1 MKTYSKFL
9 LLVLVCCSVAYTQA
23 QVLCGVSAQ
32 GSYYINPN
40 HVYQFVDSSYYVQ
53 GWQST
58 STAWSFGDGTT
69 SSQQNP
75 SHVYSSPGTYT
86 VCLYKTAQL
95 SGSST
100 FCTDTTCFTVNNC
113 QGMVVATYN
122 FSIHGDTVTF
132 TGSASGNYPPF
143 NYSWSFGDGSPNAT
157 GASPVHVFPGQ
168 GNYNVCMYATDANG
182 CSAHYCQNVNLINTA
197 CYGIVPQFTYQT
209 TIGAIALTSTST
221 GTHTSTQ
228 YQWFMDGAPISNI
241 NPNTTFTYG
250 NIPPGSHQ
258 FCLKLFAANANPPA
272 FCSDTCATIIIP
284 GNTTCGVAG
293 LNYYTTNSGSIH
305 AYSTSTGVDSN
316 SIYTWYIWD
325 ANGTLVQTQSGHNNY
340 LASQNLANGTY
351 QVCLYLYA
359 ANQTFCDSACLNA
372 VVNTCH
378 ITPAWT
384 YAVHSNDTVIFELAD
399 TNTTANHYLSFGDGT
414 SGSGIHQTHVY
425 ANQGTYTVC
434 SYVYIPN
441 TNCVDSFCQTIT
453 VGNSNPC
460 NINAGFQFTLTGS
473 TVAFSG
479 NSNPTGT
486 VYHWSFGDNT
496 DTSSTSHYMTHH
508 YPADSVLHI
517 YHACLIVS
525 ISGTIC
531 ADTFCQY
538 VTVPASIVNTGCH
551 AQFAWNANP
560 SNYLTINFSNQ
571 SNTANTNATYLWNF
585 GDGTTSN
592 NFDPH
597 HTYASPGV
605 YGVCL
610 TVATSLGYTSTY
622 CDSIVVGPNTGGGC
636 QANFNWIYSTNANS
650 NGGIVFNNLST
661 GGSGSVV
668 SWLWS
673 FGDGDSSTAYSPTH
687 QYASSGFYHVCLTMT
702 TANGCTSTF
711 CDSVHVGQNSGI
723 CTAEFAWHPVSSTCG
738 TAQFTNTST
747 GNYTGA
753 YWSFGDGSSSQLLNP
768 SHHYTSPGS
777 YTVVLTIF
785 GGTCQMSYTH
795 VITIAPCSNVNDTI
809 CGIVFNDYNNNGI
822 LDGNETVIAG
832 AQVHIGN
839 HVVTSDSNGHYVFI
853 TTAGNYNVHVSG
865 QSGCIATVPLTP
877 NSNANQNGG
886 SYYIQGANGGT
897 FCGYNFGFNCNV
909 VHVCGVVY
917 YDANG
922 NGVQDSTESGIPN
935 VHVMITGSNGAPP
948 HNAYTNANGEYC
960 MTLLTDLYTVTI
972 AANNYQ
978 TCTVAPSNIPVAAT
992 TPGTYYTG
1000 NDFGIVCPPGNC
1012 NLSIHVTPH
1021 TTVTAGYPAWY
1032 SIQVCNVGTSVSA
1045 GTVNMFYPS
1054 TLTFNTASPVHSTIN
1069 ASTHTVT
1076 WNMNSLL
1083 PGQCAYYW
1091 VTFNADPTTA
1101 VGTPAF
1107 TLVNVIPDANC
1118 NDIDFVNNVDTIHQ
1132 AYTASWDPNNKL
1144 AYVTNYDDPQYQVV
1158 SSIEPNQRIEYVI
1171 NFQNEGNAPAVNVVV
1186 NDMISADLD
1195 MSSFEML
1202 GSSHPCMVTTNGNE
1216 VNFKFSDILLPFAT
1230 ADEPGSHGFVRFA
1243 INSVNGLAAGHVIS
1257 DDAAIYFDYNSP
1269 VITNDAAVILLEP
1282 SGVDNVVV
1290 NTTVIIAPNPMS
1302 QYAVIKLDSKTDG
1315 FRFRVTDMT
1324 GRIVAEK
1331 TAESNSLQ
1339 FDRNSLASG
1348 VYLYQVIQNNKPVA
1362 QGKLVIE

>member
-9 LLVLVCCSVAYTQA
+9 LLLMACCSVAYTQA
-23 QVLCGVSAQ
+23 QVPCGVTAQ
-32 GSYYINPN
+32 AGSFINPN
-40 HVYQFVDSSYYVQ
+40 HVYQFVDSSMFAQ

-58 STAWSFGDGTT
+58 STYWSFGDGTT

-75 SHVYSSPGTYT
+75 THVYNSPGIYT
-86 VCLYKTAQL
+86 VCLYETAQL
-95 SGSST
+95 SGSASQ
-100 FCTDTTCFTVNNC
+100 CTDTSCITVDYC

-132 TGSASGNYPPF
+132 NGAASGNYPPF
-143 NYSWSFGDGSPNAT
+143 SYHWSFGDGSPNVT

-168 GNYNVCMYATDANG
+168 GTYHVCMQATDANG
-182 CSAHYCQNVNLINTA
+182 CLGYYCQDVTIVNTA
-197 CYGIVPQFTYQT
+197 CAGIHPAFTYQT
-209 TIGAIALTSTST
+209 SPGTIILQSTST
-221 GTHTSTQ
+221 GTHISTQ
-228 YQWFMDGAPISNI
+228 YQWTMDGAAISNI
-241 NPNTTFTYG
+241 NPNTSFTYS
-250 NIPPGSHQ
+250 NINPGTHL
-258 FCLKLFAANANPPA
+258 FCLKLYAANSTPPYL
-272 FCSDTCATIIIP
+272 CTDTCMHITIP
-284 GNTTCGVAG
+284 GNTSCGVAG
-293 LNYYTTNSGSIH
+293 LNYYTTNTGSIH

-316 SIYTWYIWD
+316 NLYTWYIWNS
-325 ANGTLVQTQSGHNNY
+325 NGNLVQTQSGAANHF
-340 LASQNLANGTY
+340 ASQNLPSGTY
-351 QVCLYLYA
+351 QVCLYLYG
-359 ANQTFCDSACLNA
+359 ANQTFCDSACITA
-372 VVNTCH
+372 VVNLCP
-378 ITPAWT
+378 ITPAWA
-384 YAVHSNDTVIFELAD
+384 YAIHSNDTVVFELAD
-399 TNTTANHYLSFGDGT
+399 TNSTANHYLSFGDGT
-414 SGSGIHQTHVY
+414 SGSGTHQTHVY
-425 ANQGTYTVC
+425 ANPGTYTVC

-441 TNCVDSFCQTIT
+441 TNCVDSLCQTIT
-453 VGNSNPC
+453 VSNTNPC
-460 NINAGFQFTLTGS
+460 NVSAGFQFTFTGG

-479 NSNPTGT
+479 NANPNGA
-486 VYHWSFGDNT
+486 VYHWNFGDNT
-496 DTSSTSHYMTHH
+496 DTTSTSHYVTHH
-508 YPADSVLHI
+508 YPSDTTAHV
-517 YHACLIVS
+517 YHVCLTVT

-538 VTVPASIVNTGCH
+538 VTVPASGGNTGCH
-551 AQFAWNANP
+551 AQFSWSFVP
-560 SNYLTINFSNQ
+560 SNYLTIYFTNQ
-571 SNTANTNATYLWNF
+571 SNTANTNATYLWTF
-585 GDGTTSN
+585 GDGTSST

-597 HTYASPGV
+597 HTYSSPGV

-610 TVATSLGYTSTY
+610 TVSTFNGCTSTY
-622 CDSIVVGPNTGGGC
+622 CDSVVVGSNTGGGC
-636 QANFNWIYSTNANS
+636 HANFNWIYSTNA

-661 GGSGSVV
+661 GGTGSVV
-668 SWLWS
+668 SWVWS
-673 FGDGDSSTAYSPTH
+673 FGDGDSSTAFSPTH
-687 QYASSGFYHVCLTMT
+687 QYANNGLYNVCLTMT

-711 CDSVHVGQNSGI
+711 CDSVQVGQNSGI
-723 CTAEFAWHPVSSTCG
+723 CQAQFAWYQMSSNCG
-738 TAQFTNTST
+738 TVQFSNTST

-768 SHHYTSPGS
+768 DHHYSSPGT

-785 GGTCQMSYTH
+785 GGTCQISYTH
-795 VITIAPCSNVNDTI
+795 VITVVPCNNVNDTI
-809 CGIVFNDYNNNGI
+809 CGIVFNDLNNNGI

-839 HVVTSDSNGHYVFI
+839 HVVTTDSNGHYVFI
-853 TTAGNYNVHVSG
+853 TTAGNYSVYATG

-877 NSNANQNGG
+877 NSNVNQNGG
-886 SYYIQGANGGT
+886 SYYIHGANGGT

-935 VHVMITGSNGAPP
+935 VHVMITGTNGAPA

-960 MTLLTDLYTVTI
+960 VTLLGDLYTVTI
-972 AANNYQ
+972 SANNYQ
-978 TCTVAPSNIPVAAT
+978 SCAVAPTNISVAAT
-992 TPGTYYTG
+992 TPGTYYSG
-1000 NDFGIVCPPGNC
+1000 NNFGINCPPGNC
-1012 NLSIHVTPH
+1012 NLSINVTPH

-1032 SIQVCNVGTSVSA
+1032 SIQVCNIGTSVSA
-1045 GTVNMFYPS
+1045 GTVNMFYPN
-1054 TLTFNTASPVHSTIN
+1054 TLIFNTASPVQSSIN
-1069 ASTHTVT
+1069 TSTHTVT
-1076 WNMNSLL
+1076 WNMGSLL

-1091 VTFNADPTTA
+1091 VTFNADPSTA

-1144 AYVTNYDDPQYQVV
+1144 AYVTNYDNSQYQLV

-1186 NDMISADLD
+1186 NDLISTDLD

-1202 GSSHPCMVTTNGNE
+1202 GSSHPCIVTSNGNE
-1216 VNFKFSDILLPFAT
+1216 VNFKFSDIMLPYAT

-1257 DDAAIYFDYNSP
+1257 DGAAIYFDYNSP
-1269 VITNDAAVILLEP
+1269 VMTNDAEVILLEP
-1282 SGVDNVVV
+1282 SGVDKLVV
-1290 NTTVIIAPNPMS
+1290 NPTVVIAPNPMS
-1302 QYAVIKLDSKTDG
+1302 QYAVIKLDSKTEG

-1324 GRIVAEK
+1324 GRVVAEK
-1331 TAESNSLQ
+1331 MAANNSLQ
-1339 FDRNSLASG
+1339 FDRNSIAAG